1 MKLHTNVFNDAFR
14 FAMSA
19 TQLKNLELCETSGKS
34 QAWLSNLRNGKGNPG
49 IQDFMELVMLCEQ
62 LRPGFFEIF
71 TRKLIGESRRLTVSP
86 EELVNSL
93 DSSELGA
100 LMHAVGNRMCDASNR
115 NQDKDLIAS

>member
-1 MKLHTNVFNDAFR
+1 MKLHTNLFNEAFR

-19 TQLKNLELCETSGKS
+19 TQLKNLELCEASGKNA
-34 QAWLSNLRNGKGNPG
+34 AWVSNLRNGKGNPT
-49 IQDFMELVMLCEQ
+49 IHDFMELILLCEEM
-62 LRPGFFEIF
+62 RPGFFEVF
-71 TRKLIGESRRLTVSP
+71 ARKLIGESRRLTVSP

-115 NQDKDLIAS
+115 KDDLIAS

>member
-1 MKLHTNVFNDAFR
+1 MKVNKKSFNEAFR

-19 TQLKNLELCETSGKS
+19 TQMKNLDLCKVTGKS
-34 QAWLSNLRNGKGNPG
+34 QVWLSNLRNGKGNPG
-49 IQDFMELVMLCEQ
+49 IQDFMEVILLCEEM
-62 LRPGFFEIF
+62 RPGFFDIF

-115 NQDKDLIAS
+115 KDDLIAS

>member
-1 MKLHTNVFNDAFR
+1 MKLHTNIFNEAFR

-49 IQDFMELVMLCEQ
+49 IHDFMELVMLCEQ
-62 LRPGFFEIF
+62 LRPGFFEVF
-71 TRKLIGESRRLTVSP
+71 SRKLIGESRRLTVSP

-100 LMHAVGNRMCDASNR
+100 LMHAVGTRMCDASSR
-115 NQDKDLIAS
+115 KDDLIAS